1 MRIPPKAKKCQ
12 EIIDKLVNYLEF
24 YMYGTE
30 EFKRILKEDIDY
42 LENYLIEISEEH
54 KIHNIRFASKLKYLW
69 KEEMEEKDKIIKEL
83 EKKVEE
89 LDGSDN

>member
-42 LENYLIEISEEH
+42 LETYLIEISEEH
-54 KIHNIRFASKLKYLW
+54 KIHNIRFASKLKHLW

-83 EKKVEE
+83 EQKVEE
-89 LDGSDN
+89 LDGSDS